1 MYYKLNMRCRFI
13 VVLLAIVIIAVIFII
28 YRYHGRTITIRVGN
42 AALVVEVARTPEARQ
57 LGLIYRQ
64 RLPED
69 MGMLFVFD
77 TVGIYPFW
85 MKNTHIPLSIAFI
98 TADGR
103 IVDIQDMEPLSLT
116 LHFPSQPIRFAL
128 EVNRSW
134 FTRHGVKVGD
144 TVRISGIGLGVKF

>member
-1 MYYKLNMRCRFI
+1 MMRYRFI
-13 VVLLAIVIIAVIFII
+13 VILLAIVIIAVSFIV
-28 YRYHGRTITIRVGN
+28 YRYHSRTITIRVGDTY
-42 AALVVEVARTPEARQ
+42 LVVEVARTPEARQ
-57 LGLIYRQ
+57 LGLMYRQ

-77 TVGIYPFW
+77 TVGIYTFW
-85 MKNTHIPLSIAFI
+85 MKDTYIPLSIAFI

-103 IVDIQDMEPLSLT
+103 IIDIQDMEPLSLE

-134 FTRHGVKVGD
+134 FTRHDVKIGD
-144 TVRISGIGLGVKF
+144 TVYISGISLGVRF

>member
-1 MYYKLNMRCRFI
+1 MRYRFI
-13 VVLLAIVIIAVIFII
+13 VILLAIIIIAVSFIV
-28 YRYHGRTITIRVGN
+28 YRYHSRTITIRVGDTY
-42 AALVVEVARTPEARQ
+42 LVVEVARTPEARQ
-57 LGLIYRQ
+57 LGLMYRQ

-77 TVGIYPFW
+77 TVGIYTFW
-85 MKNTHIPLSIAFI
+85 MKDTYIPLSIAFI

-103 IVDIQDMEPLSLT
+103 IIDIQDMEPLSLE

-134 FTRHGVKVGD
+134 FTRHDVKIGD
-144 TVRISGIGLGVKF
+144 TVYISGISLGVRF

>member
-1 MYYKLNMRCRFI
+1 MKVVNTAAAMYVIMMRYRFI
-13 VVLLAIVIIAVIFII
+13 VVLLAIVIMAVSFII
-28 YRYHGRTITIRVGN
+28 
-42 AALVVEVARTPEARQ
+42 LARTPEARQ
-57 LGLIYRQ
+57 LGLMYRQ
-64 RLPED
+64 QLPED

-98 TADGR
+98 SADGR
-103 IVDIQDMEPLSLT
+103 VVDIQNMEPLSLT

-144 TVRISGIGLGVKF
+144 TVYISGINLGVRF

>member
-1 MYYKLNMRCRFI
+1 MMRYRFI
-13 VVLLAIVIIAVIFII
+13 VILLAIVIIAVSFIV
-28 YRYHGRTITIRVGN
+28 YRYHSRTITIRVGDTY
-42 AALVVEVARTPEARQ
+42 LVVEVARTPEARQ
-57 LGLIYRQ
+57 LGLMHRQ

-77 TVGIYPFW
+77 TVGIYTFW
-85 MKNTHIPLSIAFI
+85 MKDTYIPLSIAFI

-103 IVDIQDMEPLSLT
+103 IIDIQDMEPLSLD

-134 FTRHGVKVGD
+134 FTRHDVKIGD
-144 TVRISGIGLGVKF
+144 TVYISGISLGVRF

>member
-1 MYYKLNMRCRFI
+1 MYVIIMRCRFI

-57 LGLIYRQ
+57 LGLMYRQ

>member
-1 MYYKLNMRCRFI
+1 MMRYRFI
-13 VVLLAIVIIAVIFII
+13 VILLAIVTIAVSFIV
-28 YRYHGRTITIRVGN
+28 YRYHSRTITIRVGDTY
-42 AALVVEVARTPEARQ
+42 LVVEVARTPEARQ
-57 LGLIYRQ
+57 LGLMYRQ

-77 TVGIYPFW
+77 TVGIYTFW
-85 MKNTHIPLSIAFI
+85 MKDTYIPLSIAFI

-103 IVDIQDMEPLSLT
+103 IIDIQDMEPLSLE

-134 FTRHGVKVGD
+134 FTRHDVKIGD
-144 TVRISGIGLGVKF
+144 TVYISGISLGVRF

>member
-1 MYYKLNMRCRFI
+1 MRYRFI
-13 VVLLAIVIIAVIFII
+13 VILLAIVIIAVSFIV
-28 YRYHGRTITIRVGN
+28 YRYHSRTITIRVGDTY
-42 AALVVEVARTPEARQ
+42 LVVEVARTPEARQ
-57 LGLIYRQ
+57 LGLMYRQ

-77 TVGIYPFW
+77 TVGIYTFW
-85 MKNTHIPLSIAFI
+85 MKDTYIPLSIAFI

-103 IVDIQDMEPLSLT
+103 IIDIQDMEPLSLE

-134 FTRHGVKVGD
+134 FTRHDVKIGD
-144 TVRISGIGLGVKF
+144 TVYISGISLGVRF

>member
-1 MYYKLNMRCRFI
+1 MK
-13 VVLLAIVIIAVIFII
+13 
-28 YRYHGRTITIRVGN
+28 
-42 AALVVEVARTPEARQ
+42 
-57 LGLIYRQ
+57 
-64 RLPED
+64 
-69 MGMLFVFD
+69 D
-77 TVGIYPFW
+77 TY
-85 MKNTHIPLSIAFI
+85 IPLSIAFI

>member
-1 MYYKLNMRCRFI
+1 MMRYRFI
-13 VVLLAIVIIAVIFII
+13 VILLAIVIIAVSFIV
-28 YRYHGRTITIRVGN
+28 YRYHSRTITIRVGDTY
-42 AALVVEVARTPEARQ
+42 LVVEVARTPEARQ
-57 LGLIYRQ
+57 LGLMYRQ

-77 TVGIYPFW
+77 TVGIYTFW
-85 MKNTHIPLSIAFI
+85 MKDTYIPLSIAFI

-103 IVDIQDMEPLSLT
+103 IIDIQDMEPLSLD

-134 FTRHGVKVGD
+134 FTRHDVKIGD
-144 TVRISGIGLGVKF
+144 TVYISGISLGVRF